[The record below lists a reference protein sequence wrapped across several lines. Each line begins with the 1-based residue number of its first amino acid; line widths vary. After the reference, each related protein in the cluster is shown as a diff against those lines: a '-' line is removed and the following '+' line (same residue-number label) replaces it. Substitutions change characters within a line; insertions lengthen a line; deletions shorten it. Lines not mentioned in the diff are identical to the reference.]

1 MVFCFYKHHTRC
13 NMDDVL
19 GLNEFKVVS
28 KREDKHNILVVQTVD
43 KVAERQQIL
52 LRLFLC
58 KQSSK
63 ILEFEHLKAFL

>member
-1 MVFCFYKHHTRC
+1 MNKKYNDGR
-13 NMDDVL
+13 
-19 GLNEFKVVS
+19 
-28 KREDKHNILVVQTVD
+28 IIVQTVD

-58 KQSSK
+58 KQFSK